1 MRLYALIS
9 NRCGMMMLIL
19 FLAHTLLN
27 MVIEVE
33 FAQWGQ
39 SHYDIESL
47 NYLQ

>member
-27 MVIEVE
+27 MVIEGE
-33 FAQWGQ
+33 YAQWGQ

>member
-27 MVIEVE
+27 MVIEAE
-33 FAQWGQ
+33 YAQWGQ